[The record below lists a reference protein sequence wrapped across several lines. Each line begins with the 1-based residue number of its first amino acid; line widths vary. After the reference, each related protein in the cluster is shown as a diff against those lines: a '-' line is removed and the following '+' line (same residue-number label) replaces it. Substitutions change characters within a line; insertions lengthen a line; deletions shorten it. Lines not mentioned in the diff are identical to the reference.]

1 MTDLAKNVPKLH
13 PLAVVAMASPAASLA
28 TSQAL
33 AVTAN
38 QAAMADVMVAAR
50 ALHRVAH
57 VWVMQLSAPN
67 ALLWSLHKMPCVVW
81 LHKRTARC

>member
-33 AVTAN
+33 AVTVN
-38 QAAMADVMVAAR
+38 QAAMADVTVVAKASCLGAR
-50 ALHRVAH
+50 V
-57 VWVMQLSAPN
+57 
-67 ALLWSLHKMPCVVW
+67 
-81 LHKRTARC
+81 